1 MRYNIFFILPKY
13 QHYRVDT
20 IQGVDPTTCIFL
32 TNIIPFKLFPYSCLP
47 CDFLTLQ
54 GVEVESGELE
64 SVHADIRALR
74 ENLGL
79 SPSSDMNL
87 SNNAIPTSSSTCAQ
101 RVEIGKNKMHE
112 NASLSVSDLTG
123 GDVECSEVKEENVSG
138 DSDSTGNSS
147 LDGSSINNFD
157 ENQFSEELAM
167 TFDGFDF
174 NFFTPPILLLVDEL
188 AFLERDLNLLSARTA
203 AQRHVQVLNSFVLE
217 HRNMDC

>member
-1 MRYNIFFILPKY
+1 M
-13 QHYRVDT
+13 
-20 IQGVDPTTCIFL
+20 
-32 TNIIPFKLFPYSCLP
+32 
-47 CDFLTLQ
+47 
-54 GVEVESGELE
+54 EVESGELE

-79 SPSSDMNL
+79 PPSSDMNL
-87 SNNAIPTSSSTCAQ
+87 SNNAIPTSSPSTCAHKI
-101 RVEIGKNKMHE
+101 EKEKNKMHE

-123 GDVECSEVKEENVSG
+123 SNVECSEIKEENICD

-157 ENQFSEELAM
+157 ENQFSQELAM

-203 AQRHVQVLNSFVLE
+203 AERHPQVQNNLVHE
-217 HRNMDC
+217 HRDCWSLIQTQDYGLLSEIIPVSTPISLFLYLSSVPLSIFKLNFLSLIFEPIPHD